1 MTTPAKPTPG
11 PWRVDPN
18 RPTRVL
24 SIDKIPV
31 AAVSGWAPALEGWAN
46 ARLIAAAP
54 EMRDLLERLYKVA
67 EYANFVP
74 TVGIFAEIATILNRI
89 KKG

>member
-1 MTTPAKPTPG
+1 MTHPAKPTPG

-24 SIDKIPV
+24 AIDKIPV

-54 EMRDLLERLYKVA
+54 DLADALRRFTELSVYDEIGLSALQAEAYALLTKLE
-67 EYANFVP
+67 
-74 TVGIFAEIATILNRI
+74 G
-89 KKG
+89 

>member
-1 MTTPAKPTPG
+1 MTRPAEPTPG

-54 EMRDLLERLYKVA
+54 EMRDLLERIDGPSIADGMKAMA
-67 EYANFVP
+67 EAR
-74 TVGIFAEIATILNRI
+74 ALMARI
-89 KKG
+89 KGEG